1 MTNETKK
8 EVDIAEFKSLVESNH
23 KILGLDIGSKRIG
36 VAISTSDMTG
46 ALPLRTIKYS
56 NMKDFLKE
64 INEIVKR
71 HEVKALIIGLPLNMD
86 GSEGP
91 RCDSVRDFA
100 HAMMRIR
107 DIPVVFHVERLSTQA
122 VESAMV
128 EADMTRAKRILR
140 RDALA
145 AVWILQSALDRLHD
159 NRITSTYPSP

>member
-64 INEIVKR
+64 LNELVR
-71 HEVKALIIGLPLNMD
+71 LHDVKALIIGLPLNMD
-86 GSEGP
+86 GSEGK
-91 RCDSVRDFA
+91 SA
-100 HAMMRIR
+100 QSIR
-107 DIPVVFHVERLSTQA
+107 DKSRAINLSLNIPYSFWDERLSTVA
-122 VESAMV
+122 VENYIQI
-128 EADMTRAKRILR
+128 ILK
-140 RDALA
+140 AEKKPIMKKKKLI
-145 AVWILQSALDRLHD
+145 V
-159 NRITSTYPSP
+159 

>member
-8 EVDIAEFKSLVESNH
+8 EVDIAEFKSLVESYH

-64 INEIVKR
+64 LNELVKL

-86 GSEGP
+86 GSEGK
-91 RCDSVRDFA
+91 SA
-100 HAMMRIR
+100 QSIR
-107 DIPVVFHVERLSTQA
+107 DKSRAINLSLNIPYSFWDERLSTVA
-122 VESAMV
+122 AFKLSSNL
-128 EADMTRAKRILR
+128 EANISKRVKKI
-140 RDALA
+140 DENA
-145 AVWILQSALDRLHD
+145 ATFILQGAIDYL
-159 NRITSTYPSP
+159 NN

>member
-64 INEIVKR
+64 LNELVR
-71 HEVKALIIGLPLNMD
+71 LHDVKALIIGLPLNMD
-86 GSEGP
+86 GSEGK
-91 RCDSVRDFA
+91 SA
-100 HAMMRIR
+100 QSIR
-107 DIPVVFHVERLSTQA
+107 DKSRAINLSLNIPYSFWDERLSTVA
-122 VESAMV
+122 VE
-128 EADMTRAKRILR
+128 
-140 RDALA
+140 
-145 AVWILQSALDRLHD
+145 RLYID
-159 NRITSTYPSP
+159 NPKSRKTGHNKKKEIDSYIYIYI

>member
-64 INEIVKR
+64 LKELVKL
-71 HEVKALIIGLPLNMD
+71 HNIKALIIGLPLNMD
-86 GSEGP
+86 GSEGK
-91 RCDSVRDFA
+91 SA
-100 HAMMRIR
+100 QSIR
-107 DIPVVFHVERLSTQA
+107 DKSRAINLSLNIPYSFWDERLSTVAWTGYIQIILKA
-122 VESAMV
+122 EKKPIMKK
-128 EADMTRAKRILR
+128 KRLI
-140 RDALA
+140 
-145 AVWILQSALDRLHD
+145 VSLQHLSWKVH
-159 NRITSTYPSP
+159 

>member
-64 INEIVKR
+64 
-71 HEVKALIIGLPLNMD
+71 LPAILMYNYLSLFD
-86 GSEGP
+86 HFWNNKKVHFFF
-91 RCDSVRDFA
+91 RCIF
-100 HAMMRIR
+100 
-107 DIPVVFHVERLSTQA
+107 
-122 VESAMV
+122 
-128 EADMTRAKRILR
+128 
-140 RDALA
+140 
-145 AVWILQSALDRLHD
+145 
-159 NRITSTYPSP
+159 

>member
-8 EVDIAEFKSLVESNH
+8 EVDIAEFKSLVESYH

-64 INEIVKR
+64 LNELVKL

-86 GSEGP
+86 GTEGKSAQ
-91 RCDSVRDFA
+91 SVRDKSRA
-100 HAMMRIR
+100 INLSLN
-107 DIPVVFHVERLSTQA
+107 IPYSFWDERLSTVA
-122 VESAMV
+122 V
-128 EADMTRAKRILR
+128 
-140 RDALA
+140 
-145 AVWILQSALDRLHD
+145 DRLYID
-159 NRITSTYPSP
+159 NSKSRKKAHNEKKEIDSLASAFILEGALNYIKRMN